1 MFSSAVSSAVSP
13 VDHGLYFNILQL
25 GTPIVLP
32 TAQRRSKVE
41 KAVGKWAP
49 TTQNRWRNKYQNA
62 IVIFRLSS
70 SFRLNVRQ
78 VLCTPPVNSGVVE
91 SHTVTPLS
99 EYLTSCLVFAW
110 PELSRVPFPELQG
123 NSSHFTIIA
132 AYWSLHFAVYKP
144 IYCHIYCH
152 IYCRC
157 LRVLLTYL

>member
-1 MFSSAVSSAVSP
+1 MWCFHRQFHRQSHQWTMVYTSTWNSYNFTYSSAKE
-13 VDHGLYFNILQL
+13 
-25 GTPIVLP
+25 
-32 TAQRRSKVE
+32 SKVE
-41 KAVGKWAP
+41 KVVGKWAP

-70 SFRLNVRQ
+70 SFRLYVRQ
-78 VLCTPPVNSGVVE
+78 VPCTPSVNSGVVE

-144 IYCHIYCH
+144 IYCHIYC
-152 IYCRC
+152 RC
-157 LRVLLTYL
+157 LRVLLTY